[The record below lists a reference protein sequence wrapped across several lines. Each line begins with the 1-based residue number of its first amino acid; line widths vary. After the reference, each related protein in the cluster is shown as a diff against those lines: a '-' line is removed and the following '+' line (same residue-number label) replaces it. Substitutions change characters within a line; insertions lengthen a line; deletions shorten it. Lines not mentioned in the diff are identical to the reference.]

1 MLERLRLALE
11 EEVAGQLEFLI
22 QKPLPA
28 LDGPTRTRAFNE
40 SVSRLEERH
49 LKEMKVEEGLRFS
62 EAPPE
67 LLEESHQNVLDINQ
81 RIKENQSA
89 KRAVDPRVAGTRS

>member
-1 MLERLRLALE
+1 
-11 EEVAGQLEFLI
+11 
-22 QKPLPA
+22 
-28 LDGPTRTRAFNE
+28 
-40 SVSRLEERH
+40 
-49 LKEMKVEEGLRFS
+49 MKVEEGLRFS

-81 RIKENQSA
+81 RIKENQSG